1 MKDRTTVQR
10 WPSGFGLQ
18 DSGSFKREVTNLATV
33 PLLKCKKSF
42 EKPKSNLKRWSKQL
56 SQQAPQSINS
66 CSSFTWL
73 FCLCYPIKIPNP
85 MDNPRVSSLL
95 LPWHIT
101 CQWPS
106 GPYDHGIQVYRIL
119 GSCITVN
126 NCLEVH
132 PNILTRPQTICQ
144 CEVLYSQI
152 KFSTASGM
160 HPASSILVIYNV

>member
-1 MKDRTTVQR
+1 MTF
-10 WPSGFGLQ
+10 WIW
-18 DSGSFKREVTNLATV
+18 VTRLRLFQTGGYQ
-33 PLLKCKKSF
+33 LSHGTSSEMQKSF

-132 PNILTRPQTICQ
+132 PKILTRPQTIHWHLPVWGTIFPDKFLHCQ
-144 CEVLYSQI
+144 WY
-152 KFSTASGM
+152 
-160 HPASSILVIYNV
+160 ASSIIHPSHLQR